1 MEESSLLHVILNHMD
16 TKSPH
21 ILTTSSNLLGFS
33 FLILS
38 SIKGF
43 GLHQAGYIGVIVAF
57 CIVSFA
63 LSALFSFISIRSK
76 SESDSMKYENI
87 ADYIFLGGLTVL
99 AAIAVLLASDF
110 VTFAK

>member
-1 MEESSLLHVILNHMD
+1 MD

-43 GLHQAGYIGVIVAF
+43 GLHQAGYVGIIVAF

-76 SESDSMKYENI
+76 NESDSVRYESL
-87 ADYIFLGGLTVL
+87 ADYIFLGGLSVL
-99 AAIAVLLASDF
+99 AFVAVLLAFDF
-110 VTFAK
+110 ITFSE